1 MSKFSKT
8 LFLFTIYPI
17 VHFTFITLVNRQL
30 SLPSNLPLSES
41 KTLIIGDSHTQKGLN
56 PKLFDDAIN
65 LSQSAEPMVI
75 SYWKLKFVFDAIQPN
90 TVIIGF
96 GRHKISSNQDRVFY
110 DKRTSHEFFR
120 RSYLIGDFDKIKDII
135 KIDFLSFYFKWVKR
149 NCLYPQF
156 NPFYFLGHYEASKGN
171 DLCNVREKLQNHF
184 GSPNI
189 EKPYSK
195 IGMMYLDSMIS
206 FCELH
211 DVKPIIISLP
221 VYQEYYERIPNDI
234 HVVYDSIKNKFQLKN
249 VEFIDRAND
258 YFVDFLFYDVDHL
271 NIDGA
276 NIFSEEIRE
285 IIK

>member
-120 RSYLIGDFDKIKDII
+120 RRTCVSSADLHRRPLRRSSPCRYAYSVLCTHNNKLKSEST
-135 KIDFLSFYFKWVKR
+135 KQPVNLS
-149 NCLYPQF
+149 
-156 NPFYFLGHYEASKGN
+156 
-171 DLCNVREKLQNHF
+171 
-184 GSPNI
+184 
-189 EKPYSK
+189 
-195 IGMMYLDSMIS
+195 
-206 FCELH
+206 
-211 DVKPIIISLP
+211 
-221 VYQEYYERIPNDI
+221 
-234 HVVYDSIKNKFQLKN
+234 
-249 VEFIDRAND
+249 
-258 YFVDFLFYDVDHL
+258 
-271 NIDGA
+271 
-276 NIFSEEIRE
+276 
-285 IIK
+285 